1 MTTPGHNLPAAPRR
15 ALRHQLRVLHV
26 IAGAEFKL
34 KYSGS
39 ALGYVWS
46 IVKPLMLFTML
57 YLVFGRI
64 FHLSSISHYY
74 PVSLL
79 MGIVLMTF
87 FNDGTV
93 LGMNSFVVRGS
104 LLRKLAFPRL
114 IIPTAATLTAAIT
127 FGINLLVVA
136 IFVAANHIGPR
147 PSWLLL
153 VPLLLELYV
162 FTFAVSLIL
171 ATLFVRLRDIGQVW
185 ELALQVFFYATPIIY
200 PIGYLPAWGRKIVFL
215 NPFAQVLQDIRAV
228 VLYPDLKPNK
238 ITVADAFGTPAA
250 RLIPIVI
257 VIVLLVAALA
267 LFRREEPWLAE
278 RV

>member
-1 MTTPGHNLPAAPRR
+1 MTILGHDLSTASRK
-15 ALRHQLRVLHV
+15 ALRHQLRVLRV

-64 FHLSSISHYY
+64 FHLGTISHYY

-79 MGIVLMTF
+79 MGIVLITF

-104 LLRKLAFPRL
+104 LLRKLSFPRL

-127 FGINLLVVA
+127 LGINLLVIAV
-136 IFVAANHIGPR
+136 FVTANHITPHL
-147 PSWLLL
+147 SWVLLA
-153 VPLLLELYV
+153 PLLFELYV
-162 FTFAVSLIL
+162 FTFAISLIL
-171 ATLFVRLRDIGQVW
+171 ASLFVRLRDIGQVW
-185 ELALQVFFYATPIIY
+185 ELALQVFFYATPVIY
-200 PIGYLPAWGRKIVFL
+200 PIGYLPAWARKVAFL
-215 NPFAQVLQDIRAV
+215 NPFTQVLQDIRAL

-250 RLIPIVI
+250 RLLPIMIVI
-257 VIVLLVAALA
+257 LVLIAALA

-278 RV
+278 RI